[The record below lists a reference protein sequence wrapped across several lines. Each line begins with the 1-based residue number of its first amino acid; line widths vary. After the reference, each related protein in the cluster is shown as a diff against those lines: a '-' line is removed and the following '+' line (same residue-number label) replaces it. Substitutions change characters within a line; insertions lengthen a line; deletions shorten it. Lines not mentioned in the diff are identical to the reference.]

1 MNITFERVSDVDK
14 ALAWRREII
23 GVVFETDADT
33 TLTRANRDY
42 LASHL
47 ADGSHAAFAVFCDG
61 VEAGCGSICFQSE
74 LPSPENPSGRCAYL
88 MNIYV
93 REQMRGHG
101 VGRAIVRRLV
111 DESYER
117 GCGKIYLET
126 TDLGRPLY
134 SAAGF
139 HPMKDMME
147 L

>member
-1 MNITFERVSDVDK
+1 MKMTFERVVDVDT
-14 ALAWRREII
+14 ALAWRREVIDA
-23 GVVFETDADT
+23 VFDTDADT
-33 TLTRANRDY
+33 ALTRANRNY

-47 ADGSHAAFAVFCDG
+47 ADGSHAAFVAFCDG
-61 VEAGCGSICFQSE
+61 VEAGCGSI
-74 LPSPENPSGRCAYL
+74 
-88 MNIYV
+88 YV
-93 REQMRGHG
+93 REQMRGRG

-126 TDLGRPLY
+126 TELGRPLY